1 VQAHVQLARQH
12 REVQRALNL
21 LEQRGVSGDLARRV
35 HEHELT
41 VVLAPSEAG
50 GAREGTVEVFT
61 ARGRDE
67 GDELSCGK
75 RTCSDQEA
83 YKGAPTE
90 DRTDLECQAEAV
102 ASAPVEQHAQD
113 DQLELRQLWTQARV
127 HERAT
132 PRIRHALDVRPS
144 LEELTHRLHLAEASG
159 NHEQRI
165 AVLVEAVNGTEA
177 VDACGKR

>member
-1 VQAHVQLARQH
+1 MARQH
-12 REVQRALNL
+12 REVQRSLIL
-21 LEQRGVSGDLARRV
+21 LEQRGVSWDLARRV
-35 HEHELT
+35 YEHELT

-50 GAREGTVEVFT
+50 GACEGTVEVFT

-75 RTCSDQEA
+75 RACSDQEA
-83 YKGAPTE
+83 YEGAPTE

-102 ASAPVEQHAQD
+102 ASARVEQHTQD
-113 DQLELRQLWTQARV
+113 DQLELRKLRSQARV

-132 PRIRHALDVRPS
+132 PRTRHALDVRPI
-144 LEELTHRLHLAEASG
+144 LEELAHRLHLAKASG
-159 NHEQRI
+159 DHEQRI

-177 VDACGKR
+177 VDACGER